1 MNKPRIPHNKAR
13 DNELDAF
20 IEKANKL
27 PQRVHPAAKA
37 AGRLIFALDATASR
51 QPSWDRACQLQG
63 NMFLAASSLGGLAVQ
78 LCYYRGF
85 NEFYH
90 SEWLQ
95 DSQRLLSSMNN
106 VQCLGGY
113 TQLAKTLDHC
123 LFETRQSKVNA
134 VVIIGDAVEESSDSL
149 CNKAGQLRMLGT
161 PLFMFH
167 EGDDPVVGEVF
178 RQMAQLSGG
187 AYAHFDESSAAELA
201 ELLKA
206 VAIFASGGSAAL
218 KTLQS
223 PVARQLLKQIPT

>member
-1 MNKPRIPHNKAR
+1 MNKPRVPLNKAG
-13 DNELDAF
+13 DNELNTF

-134 VVIIGDAVEESSDSL
+134 VVIIGDAVQATFGAPVSQPDHAARAVKCALEIDAFAEAYRAEW
-149 CNKAGQLRMLGT
+149 NRRGIALGAT
-161 PLFMFH
+161 RIGVNSGEAIIGNAQWM
-167 EGDDPVVGEVF
+167 EGED
-178 RQMAQLSGG
+178 
-187 AYAHFDESSAAELA
+187 
-201 ELLKA
+201 
-206 VAIFASGGSAAL
+206 
-218 KTLQS
+218 
-223 PVARQLLKQIPT
+223 